1 MRTLKS
7 RLIISHVLP
16 LLIIVP
22 LVGLA
27 LLYLLETQVLLADVA
42 EQMQQQAALMAELAK
57 EQPGIWDDA
66 DKAHV
71 FVKRFSTF
79 QRSQLMLLDPQGN
92 LLASSNPEEVEQVRQ
107 PLELPELSSAQADD
121 DRPPLNLT
129 QNIYT
134 HVTEVWV
141 PVVDANEEVVGVVR
155 LSNQLSSVRE
165 RFLQI
170 RYIIVGLLAIE
181 LLLGVVIGL
190 VLALDLERSLRR
202 VTQAI
207 AGVAG
212 GGEWTRLPEKGPEEI
227 RQLLQAFNS
236 MAERLQMLE
245 AARRRLLAN
254 LVHELGRPIG
264 ALQAGI
270 QTLLNGAAEET
281 EIRQK
286 LLEGMQ
292 AETRRLKPLLNN
304 LTKLHDR
311 VLGAVE
317 LNYESTQ
324 LSEWLDCTAAPW
336 REAALDKGLE
346 WQAAIPKNLPT
357 RQIDPDRL
365 AQVVGNLL
373 SNAVKYTP
381 SGGAVSIAAGTTE
394 EEGVWIRVSDT
405 GPGIDPAEQDRI
417 FEPFRR
423 SQPGRRFPQGMGL
436 GLTIAKDL
444 ATAHGGRLEVES
456 ELGRGSHFTVWL
468 PPKPVSPTLFTP
480 EGEAAQVE

>member
-7 RLIISHVLP
+7 RLIISHILP

-42 EQMQQQAALMAELAK
+42 EQMQQQAALTAELAK
-57 EQPGIWDDA
+57 EQPDIWNDA
-66 DKAHV
+66 NKAHV

-79 QRSQLMLLDPQGN
+79 QRSQVMLLDPEGN
-92 LLASSNPEEVEQVRQ
+92 PLASSNPAELEQVRQ
-107 PLELPELSSAQADD
+107 PLDLPELATPRTGDS
-121 DRPPLNLT
+121 RPPINLT
-129 QNIYT
+129 QNVYT

-141 PVVDANEEVVGVVR
+141 PVVDANKEVVGIVR
-155 LSNQLSSVRE
+155 LSNQLSDVRE
-165 RFLQI
+165 QFLRI
-170 RYIIVGLLAIE
+170 RYIIIGMLAIE

-190 VLALDLERSLRR
+190 VLALDLERSLRH

-212 GGEWTRLPEKGPEEI
+212 GGDWTRLPEKGPEEI
-227 RQLLQAFNS
+227 RQLLRAFNS

-292 AETRRLKPLLNN
+292 AETRRLKPLLDN
-304 LTKLHDR
+304 LVKLHDR
-311 VLGAVE
+311 VLGTVE
-317 LNYESTQ
+317 LNYEPTR
-324 LSEWLDCTAAPW
+324 LSEWLAYTAAPW
-336 REAALDKGLE
+336 RKAALEKGLA
-346 WQAAIPKNLPT
+346 WQTSIPENLPT
-357 RQIDPDRL
+357 LEVDPDRL

-373 SNAVKYTP
+373 SNAVKYTS
-381 SGGAVSIAAGTTE
+381 SGGAVGIEAGTTE
-394 EEGVWIRVSDT
+394 DDGVWIKVSDT
-405 GPGIDPAEQDRI
+405 GPGIDPDEQERI
-417 FEPFRR
+417 FEPFHR
-423 SQPGRRFPQGMGL
+423 SQRGRRFPQGMGL
-436 GLTIAKDL
+436 GLTIARDL
-444 ATAHGGRLEVES
+444 VMAHGGRLEVES
-456 ELGRGSHFTVWL
+456 EPDRGSHFTVWL
-468 PPKPVSPTLFTP
+468 PPQAVSQTLFIP
-480 EGEAAQVE
+480 ERKAG

>member
-7 RLIISHVLP
+7 RLIISHILP

-42 EQMQQQAALMAELAK
+42 EQMQQQAALMAELAG
-57 EQPGIWDDA
+57 EQPDIWNDA

-79 QRSQLMLLDPQGN
+79 QRSQMMLLDPEGN
-92 LLASSNPEEVEQVRQ
+92 LLASSNPAASEQVSQ
-107 PLELPELSSAQADD
+107 PLELPQLSTPQFGD
-121 DRPPLNLT
+121 DRPPINLT

-141 PVVDANEEVVGVVR
+141 PVVDANEEVVGIVR
-155 LSNQLSSVRE
+155 LSNQLSGVRE
-165 RFLQI
+165 RFLRI
-170 RYIIVGLLAIE
+170 RYIIIGVLAIE

-245 AARRRLLAN
+245 EARRRLLAN

-311 VLGAVE
+311 VLGTVE
-317 LNYESTQ
+317 LNYQPTH
-324 LSEWLDCTAAPW
+324 LSEWLECTVAPW

-346 WQAAIPKNLPT
+346 WQTSIPKDLPT
-357 RQIDPDRL
+357 LEVDPDRL

-381 SGGAVSIAAGTTE
+381 SGGAVNIAAGTTE
-394 EEGVWIRVSDT
+394 GEEVWVKVSDS
-405 GPGIDPAEQDRI
+405 GPGIDPAEQERI

-423 SQPGRRFPQGMGL
+423 SQRGRRFPQGMGL

-444 ATAHGGRLEVES
+444 VTAHGGRLEVES
-456 ELGRGSHFTVWL
+456 EPGRGSHFTVWL
-468 PPKPVSPTLFTP
+468 PPKPASQSLSTP
-480 EGEAAQVE
+480 QGQ

>member
-7 RLIISHVLP
+7 RLIISHILP

-42 EQMQQQAALMAELAK
+42 EQMQQQAALTAELAGD
-57 EQPGIWDDA
+57 QPDIWNDA
-66 DKAHV
+66 DKARV

-79 QRSQLMLLDPQGN
+79 QRSQVMLLDPKGN
-92 LLASSNPEEVEQVRQ
+92 LLASSYPAELEQVRQ
-107 PLELPELSSAQADD
+107 PLELPELSAPRAGDS
-121 DRPPLNLT
+121 RPPINLT

-141 PVVDANEEVVGVVR
+141 PVVDANEEVIGIVR
-155 LSNQLSSVRE
+155 LSNQLSGVRE
-165 RFLQI
+165 RFLRI
-170 RYIIVGLLAIE
+170 RYVIIGMLAIE
-181 LLLGVVIGL
+181 LLLGLVIGL

-227 RQLLQAFNS
+227 QQLLRAFNS

-245 AARRRLLAN
+245 EARRRLLAN

-270 QTLLNGAAEET
+270 QTLLNGAAEEI

-292 AETRRLKPLLNN
+292 AETRRLNPLLSN
-304 LTKLHDR
+304 LAKLHDR

-317 LNYESTQ
+317 LNYEPTP
-324 LSEWLDCTAAPW
+324 LSEWLDRTAAPW
-336 REAALDKGLE
+336 REAALDKGLD
-346 WQAAIPKNLPT
+346 WQISIPENLPALEV
-357 RQIDPDRL
+357 DPDRL

-381 SGGAVSIAAGTTE
+381 SGGTISIEAGTTE
-394 EEGVWIRVSDT
+394 EEGAWIKVSDT
-405 GPGIDPAEQDRI
+405 GPGIDPEEQERI
-417 FEPFRR
+417 FEPFQR
-423 SQPGRRFPQGMGL
+423 SQRGRRFPQGMGL
-436 GLTIAKDL
+436 GLTIARDL
-444 ATAHGGRLEVES
+444 VTAHGGRLAVKS
-456 ELGRGSHFTVWL
+456 EPGRGSHFTVWL
-468 PPKPVSPTLFTP
+468 PPKPVSQTLFTS
-480 EGEAAQVE
+480 ESGRV

>member
-1 MRTLKS
+1 MRTLKG
-7 RLIISHVLP
+7 RLIISHILP

-42 EQMQQQAALMAELAK
+42 EQMQQQAAFMAELASD
-57 EQPGIWDDA
+57 QPDIWNDA
-66 DKAHV
+66 DKAHI

-79 QRSQLMLLDPQGN
+79 RRSQVTLLDPQGN
-92 LLASSNPEEVEQVRQ
+92 LLASSNPAELEQPGQ
-107 PLELPELSSAQADD
+107 PLEVPKLLSWQPDAG
-121 DRPPLNLT
+121 RPPINLT

-141 PVVDANEEVVGVVR
+141 PVVDANQEVIGIVR
-155 LSNQLSSVRE
+155 LSNQLSGVRD

-170 RYIIVGLLAIE
+170 RYIIIGVLAIE
-181 LLLGVVIGL
+181 LLLGVIIGL

-212 GGEWTRLPEKGPEEI
+212 GGQWTRLPEKGPEEI
-227 RQLLQAFNS
+227 RQLLRAFNS

-292 AETRRLKPLLNN
+292 AETRRLKPLLDN

-311 VLGAVE
+311 VLGTVE
-317 LNYESTQ
+317 LKYEPIQ
-324 LSEWLDCTAAPW
+324 LSQWLDCTVAPW
-336 REAALDKGLE
+336 REAALEKGLV
-346 WQAAIPKNLPT
+346 WQAAIPQNLPGL
-357 RQIDPDRL
+357 QVDPDRL

-381 SGGAVSIAAGTTE
+381 AGGEVGVAAGAAD
-394 EEGVWIRVSDT
+394 EGVWIKVSDT
-405 GPGIDPAEQDRI
+405 GPGIDPAEQERI
-417 FEPFRR
+417 FEPFHR
-423 SQPGRRFPQGMGL
+423 SQRGRRFPQGMGL
-436 GLTIAKDL
+436 GLTIARDL
-444 ATAHGGRLEVES
+444 VTAHGGRLKVES
-456 ELGRGSHFTVWL
+456 EPGRGSHFTVFL
-468 PPKPVSPTLFTP
+468 PQKPIAQSLFIP
-480 EGEAAQVE
+480 DGQ